1 MPTLDEL
8 QRQWL
13 DLALLSRG
21 RFTRAASIK
30 KDWEDYRRRRDKA
43 TANSAGLPKDDP
55 QMILV
60 ENGLKAADELAK
72 QGKFADAY
80 KALDRIKGLALS
92 ASKDRALKVSIDQI
106 KVDVNIQTMYVDDI
120 INNTDFAFSFFEGLI
135 NKVKSLPKVADQ
147 TDISAAQRY
156 RKDFADQE
164 LILRADLAS
173 RVQWMTR
180 VSDQIAQKNVAAEFD
195 RIERDIKLHQSVGNG
210 AKVQEYADC
219 LDTLRQRINSNG
231 KRYTKS
237 VVDGASSTMKKEFE
251 TAVKAIKDW
260 GRWQVREGDSTTP
273 DTRTD
278 QVRGGLTNDPL
289 NDLFLGFDESVRMQK
304 IETALKQAGLDDK
317 SLSQNTKD
325 GKVERSPQ
333 TKPFDSGSVLGPA
346 AAKLFPPNGE
356 LPDDIPVEKAMALI
370 KEARAEMKTFM
381 STVDPNSDELFDLM
395 LKTPE
400 EMAQSCS
407 LGLTGL
413 DSPDGRS
420 QSQKAMFKQMAEELR
435 KEVLS
440 ASPNRMK
447 DDASEITVGGVV
459 FTLVSVTGEGG
470 KGAVRRYK
478 DPNGKT
484 VVVKT
489 LNANTGKPEEDQQNF
504 KSMARE
510 MRVHKQLLNEGNAT
524 SDDSGIVKMEGAA
537 VSDDGSLH
545 MIMEDVEGGDMVQV
559 SNNLLVMENMGVLPP
574 EARKALS
581 LDMVA
586 QTVKG
591 MKALQERGLIHQD
604 MKPQNLMLTGDGKV
618 KIIDYGESI
627 FVGDDGKAPNVF
639 ATDLGTTPGFD
650 PPEQRVPDKTVDSKA
665 DTFALGGIIQ
675 HLMAPAQKDRIAE
688 QKIESVGAMGRLVNA
703 LKEKDPDKRP
713 SLDGVLVSSLLD
725 SLEEDNNPED
735 VKDLKEAAAEM
746 NKAMTGFSVGITQ
759 DEYKDNEVKTFTGI
773 DTIWKAFTPKLLAG
787 DGEAPIGALQSMA
800 TSAEEEIRK
809 EQINLSKATTPALQK
824 PIQDTIATLQKQ
836 KAFWEKKVKEAMQKQ
851 REEGKKE
858 LDDAIEDPNKTMMV
872 PGEGGGKLTLKQAI
886 ALRDDNLQAIKGL
899 QNDFQ
904 TLARDRPDM
913 ALNWLDITN
922 QQLILLD
929 AQCKAIDKGL
939 TEALGPKGKFY
950 LAEQKLVQVSAKF
963 GPRKKTGEEIANES
977 TPKPKKPPKVEEE
990 DVEDDTEGNSSKEG
1004 GIPKPPPMPKD
1015 RKVEQK

>member
-13 DLALLSRG
+13 DLALLSKG

-43 TANSAGLPKDDP
+43 SANSAGLPKDDP

-60 ENGLKAADELAK
+60 QNGLTAADDLAK
-72 QGKFADAY
+72 QGKFAEAY

-92 ASKDRALKVSIDQI
+92 ASKDRALKVNVDQI
-106 KVDVNIQTMYVDDI
+106 KVDVNIQTMNVNDI
-120 INNTDFAFSFFEGLI
+120 ISNTDFAFSFFEGLI

-156 RKDFADQE
+156 RKEFADQE
-164 LILRADLAS
+164 LVLRADLGN

-180 VSDQIAQKNVAAEFD
+180 VADQIVQKNVPSEFD
-195 RIERDIKLHQSVGNG
+195 RIGRDIALHQSVGNA
-210 AKVQEYADC
+210 AKVQEYADR

-231 KRYTKS
+231 KRYTKA
-237 VVDGASSTMKKEFE
+237 VVDGAASTMKKEFE
-251 TAVKAIKDW
+251 AAIKAIKDW
-260 GRWQVREGDSTTP
+260 GPWQVREGDSTRP
-273 DTRTD
+273 DTKTD
-278 QVRGGLTNDPL
+278 QVRGGLKGDDVY
-289 NDLFLGFDESVRMQK
+289 DLFLDLDEAVRKQQ
-304 IETALKQAGLDDK
+304 IQNVLKKAGLDDK
-317 SLSQNTKD
+317 SLAQNTKD
-325 GKVERSPQ
+325 GKIERSPQ
-333 TKPFDSGSVLGPA
+333 TKAFDSSTALGPA
-346 AAKLFPPNGE
+346 AVTIFPPNGE

-370 KEARAEMKTFM
+370 NEAKVKMKDFLAN
-381 STVDPNSDELFDLM
+381 VDPASDELFDLM

-420 QSQKAMFKQMAEELR
+420 QSQKVMFAQMAKALR
-435 KEVLS
+435 EEVLK

-447 DDASEITVGGVV
+447 DDASEITVNGVV

-470 KGAVRRYK
+470 KGAVRRYA

-489 LNANTGKPEEDQQNF
+489 LNANTGRPEEDQENF

-510 MRVHKQLLNEGNAT
+510 MRVHKQLLNDGNAT

-559 SNNLLVMENMGVLPP
+559 SNNLLVMENLGVLPP

-618 KIIDYGESI
+618 KIIDYGESL
-627 FVGDDGKAPNVF
+627 FVDDQGKAKGVF
-639 ATDLGTTPGFD
+639 ETNLGTTPGFEA
-650 PPEQRVPDKTVDSKA
+650 PEQQVDVSVPNPVIPKIDSKV
-665 DTFALGGIIQ
+665 DTYALGGIIQ
-675 HLMAPAQKDRIAE
+675 HIMAPAQKDRLAE
-688 QKIESVGAMGRLVNA
+688 QDIKPVGAMGRLVTA
-703 LKEKDPDKRP
+703 LKEEDPDKRP
-713 SLDGVLVSSLLD
+713 SLDSVLVSSLLD

-746 NKAMTGFSVGITQ
+746 NKAMTGFSVGITK
-759 DEYKDNEVKTFTGI
+759 DEYKDNEVKTFTGL

-787 DGEAPIGALQSMA
+787 DAQAPIGALQSMA

-809 EQINLSKATTPALQK
+809 EQITLSQATTPAMQK
-824 PIQDTIATLQKQ
+824 PSQDKIAKLQKQ

-858 LDDAIEDPNKTMMV
+858 LDDAIEDPSKTIMV
-872 PGEGGGKLTLKQAI
+872 PGDGGGKLTLKQAI
-886 ALRDDNLQAIKGL
+886 ALRDENIKTIKGL
-899 QNDFQ
+899 QSDFQ
-904 TLARDRPDM
+904 NFALKLPEQ

-922 QQLILLD
+922 KTLVLLD
-929 AQCKAIDKGL
+929 AQCKSIDKGL
-939 TEALGPKGKFY
+939 MEALGPKGKFY
-950 LAEQKLVQVSAKF
+950 LAEQKLLQVSAKF
-963 GPRKKTGEEIANES
+963 GPRKKTGEEIADES
-977 TPKPKKPPKVEEE
+977 TPKKPSPPPEQKDVPLGE
-990 DVEDDTEGNSSKEG
+990 D
-1004 GIPKPPPMPKD
+1004 GIPIPPEMPKD
-1015 RKVEQK
+1015 KKVETK